1 MYFILDIE
9 EWQPHNQ
16 LNLIKNNSKNIGLLS
31 HEEDLI
37 QLFREMLYL
46 QLVLSTITMRKTRKT
61 RIPISPYLAMKTNQN
76 KILGLFDMG
85 IICNYPEKRLSASS
99 F

>member
-1 MYFILDIE
+1 MLDIE

-16 LNLIKNNSKNIGLLS
+16 LNLIKNNSKKIVLLS
-31 HEEDLI
+31 HEEELI
-37 QLFREMLYL
+37 HLFREMLFL
-46 QLVLSTITMRKTRKT
+46 QLVLTTLTMRKT
-61 RIPISPYLAMKTNQN
+61 RIPISPCLAMNTNQN

-85 IICNYPEKRLSASS
+85 IICSYPEKGLSVSS

>member
-1 MYFILDIE
+1 MLDIE

-16 LNLIKNNSKNIGLLS
+16 LNLIKNNFKKIVLLS
-31 HEEDLI
+31 HEEELI
-37 QLFREMLYL
+37 HLFREMLFL
-46 QLVLSTITMRKTRKT
+46 QLVLTTLTMRKMRKM
-61 RIPISPYLAMKTNQN
+61 RIPISPCLAMNTKQN

-85 IICNYPEKRLSASS
+85 IICNYPEKGLMVSS